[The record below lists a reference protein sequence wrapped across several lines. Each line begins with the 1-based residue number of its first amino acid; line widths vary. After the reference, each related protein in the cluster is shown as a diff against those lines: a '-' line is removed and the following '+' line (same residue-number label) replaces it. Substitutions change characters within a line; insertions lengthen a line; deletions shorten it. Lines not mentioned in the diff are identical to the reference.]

1 MLLPVFAITVV
12 MISMLTSLFYA
23 KYVLK
28 MEPVMIVGALAGL
41 LTCTPALN
49 ASVNEANSEMPV
61 LGYTVPYAISNVLL
75 TLLGPVIVLTA

>member
-12 MISMLTSLFYA
+12 MISLLTSLFYA